1 MDHVKADELSL
12 LATHQI
18 ELAKK
23 YAIERMN
30 AGTAKTQ
37 LELLLTSEM
46 REILR
51 VKKNAGYDVAMLLLL
66 ELKPEMRPVY
76 ENFRRAEANYKGL
89 EKLIEAHQSK
99 ISVEQSIMKYIGQG
113 EKYGG

>member
-1 MDHVKADELSL
+1 MDHVKAQELSK
-12 LATHQI
+12 LASHQI
-18 ELAKK
+18 KLAMD
-23 YAIERMN
+23 YAKRRNE
-30 AGTAKTQ
+30 AGDAKTQ
-37 LELLLTSEM
+37 LELMLTAEM

-76 ENFRRAEANYKGL
+76 EKFRKAEADYKGL

-113 EKYGG
+113 EKYG